1 MIRVPTVARRMGL
14 ALAGLAAA
22 LLAAA
27 FAFEH
32 WAGLAPCALCWWQRY
47 AWMATLPPAL
57 AAAGL
62 RGRLATVA
70 LGLAAL
76 AALAGAGVALFH
88 VGVEQG
94 YWAGTPECGSRLGPA
109 ASPEERLRQIMAA
122 PVVRCDQIAWSWLGL
137 SMAAWNGLAALV
149 GGGLALA
156 VALRQ
161 MLSGASDDRH
171 APTS

>member
-1 MIRVPTVARRMGL
+1 MIPAPISASSLGL
-14 ALAGLAAA
+14 ALGVLAAA

-47 AWMATLPPAL
+47 AWMMALPPAL

-62 RGRLATVA
+62 RGRAAALA

-76 AALAGAGVALFH
+76 AVLAGAGIALFH

-94 YWAGTPECGSRLGPA
+94 YWAGTPECGSRLGQA

-137 SMAAWNGLAALV
+137 SMAAWNGLAAL
-149 GGGLALA
+149 GSGGLALA
-156 VALRQ
+156 VALRH
-161 MLSGASDDRH
+161 MLSGTIDDRH
-171 APTS
+171 APAS